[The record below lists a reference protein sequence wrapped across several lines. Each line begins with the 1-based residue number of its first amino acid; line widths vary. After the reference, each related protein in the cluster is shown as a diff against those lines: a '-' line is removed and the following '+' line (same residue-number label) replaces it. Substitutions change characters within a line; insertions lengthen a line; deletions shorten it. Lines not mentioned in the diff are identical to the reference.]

1 MTLRKIYHNMGQRK
15 TIREKSGTFY
25 AVLMSSSVDLVLLI
39 LLINIINLKQDLKI
53 KASLHKN
60 WGFNLMVWSVNM
72 NKLVFPADWFIF
84 ISNLYPC
91 L

>member
-1 MTLRKIYHNMGQRK
+1 MGQRK

-60 WGFNLMVWSVNM
+60 
-72 NKLVFPADWFIF
+72 
-84 ISNLYPC
+84 
-91 L
+91 